1 MIDINTSLI
10 IQIVNFLLIMIVL
23 NFILY
28 RPIRRIL
35 QERRETFSGFEV
47 DISDLAT
54 RTDQKARDFE
64 ALLLAARKDGFLR
77 KDEIKGEGQEEEKK
91 ILSAATG
98 EAEAK
103 IEGIKEQIKGEISAA
118 RDKLRVDL
126 DVFSRELAQK
136 ILGRSLS

>member
-103 IEGIKEQIKGEISAA
+103 IEGIKEQIKG
-118 RDKLRVDL
+118 RDFR
-126 DVFSRELAQK
+126 
-136 ILGRSLS
+136 GP